1 MNYQYDVFPCR
12 AFISSLSFLVYSEPE
27 AGGLPRT
34 DEPVLPAERWPSGAV
49 HDGCSLRL
57 DEPFLEAQASDLRVP
72 GKQAPKGTVFK

>member
-1 MNYQYDVFPCR
+1 MDHDYSLCR
-12 AFISSLSFLVYSEPE
+12 AFISLCCVRIHSEPK

-49 HDGCSLRL
+49 HYGCGLRF

-72 GKQAPKGTVFK
+72 GEQAPKGKVFKL